1 MMETLF
7 DQRSCTLGE
16 GPLWHP
22 ERNQLF
28 WFDIINK
35 KMMSRVNSKALEWQF
50 DHHVSADGWIS
61 QEELL
66 IASEI
71 ELFRF
76 NVETRA
82 STHVI
87 PLEMENSLTRSNDGR
102 ADPWGGFWIGTMGK
116 NAETDAGAIYR
127 FYRGAVEQLYSE
139 ISIANSICFSP
150 DKSWAYYTDTLT
162 AQIMRQKLNN
172 EGWPKDQ
179 AEVFLDLTSERLNPD
194 GSVVDAQGCL
204 WNAKWGASRIARYSP
219 NGPFMNAYDFPAK
232 LTSCP
237 AFGGQDL
244 SELFV
249 TSATMGLPSPSK
261 GDGCTYR
268 MPIPFVG
275 QREHQIIL

>member
-1 MMETLF
+1 
-7 DQRSCTLGE
+7 
-16 GPLWHP
+16 
-22 ERNQLF
+22 
-28 WFDIINK
+28 
-35 KMMSRVNSKALEWQF
+35 MSRINSTAFEWQF
-50 DHHVSADGWIS
+50 DHHVSAAGWIS
-61 QEELL
+61 KEELL
-66 IASEI
+66 IASEV

-82 STHVI
+82 RAHVI
-87 PLEMENSLTRSNDGR
+87 PLEKENSLTRSNDGR
-102 ADPWGGFWIGTMGK
+102 ADPWGAFWIGTMGK
-116 NAETDAGAIYR
+116 NAETEAGAIYR
-127 FYRGAVEQLYSE
+127 FYRGSFEQLYSE

-150 DKSWAYYTDTLT
+150 DKSWAYYTDTIT
-162 AQIMRQKLNN
+162 AQIMRQKLDN
-172 EGWPKDQ
+172 EGWPKDK

-204 WNAKWGASRIARYSP
+204 WNAQWGASRIARYSP
-219 NGPFMNAYDFPAK
+219 NGTFMNAYDFPAK

-249 TSATMGLPSPSK
+249 TSATMGLRSPSK

-268 MPIPFVG
+268 MPIAFVG